1 MGDRSSVNLQIRIEQ
16 RAAAEKIMGRDAFHD
31 HYPHG
36 EECYEYEF
44 AEVNYGTLDFLDEFV
59 QAGIAYDSNWGA
71 GGEYAAGTEAVR
83 FNEEGVMLQVTVY
96 EGGENPDMTE
106 LLARI
111 DTPDELKKYILEHHS
126 KTQIGPLDA
135 EQITNGKRY
144 QARKL
149 IEPNN

>member
-1 MGDRSSVNLQIRIEQ
+1 MGDRTSVSLQIRVEQ
-16 RAAAEKIMGRDAFHD
+16 RAAAEEIMGMDSSND
-31 HYPHG
+31 HYPIG
-36 EECYEYEF
+36 EELYEYSF
-44 AEVNYGTLDFLDEFV
+44 DEVNYGTLDFLDEFV

-71 GGEYAAGTEAVR
+71 GSEYSPGTEAVR
-83 FNEEGVMLQVTVY
+83 FNEEGVVLQVTVY